1 MKDLTTREPANDPQD
16 LERLLVA
23 RENAGDVTGMTALF
37 EPDAVVDIGGGTF
50 LRGKEAIHEFLQKI
64 GQKAPR
70 LEPGDEWPSRRANNV
85 DRRYTAYMDY
95 QHEQHE
101 QHSVHL
107 VIYHVIWCP
116 KRRRK
121 VLVGPIRNRLEQ
133 IIREVAE
140 EHDWTVIE
148 VAIQPDHVH
157 LFIRANP
164 YTLPSD
170 IPRLIK
176 GRSSHDLRKEFPHLL
191 KLPSLWT
198 RSFFLS
204 TAGNVS
210 QETIRKYIERQS
222 KT

>member
-1 MKDLTTREPANDPQD
+1 
-16 LERLLVA
+16 
-23 RENAGDVTGMTALF
+23 
-37 EPDAVVDIGGGTF
+37 
-50 LRGKEAIHEFLQKI
+50 
-64 GQKAPR
+64 
-70 LEPGDEWPSRRANNV
+70 
-85 DRRYTAYMDY
+85 MDY
-95 QHEQHE
+95 QHE

-107 VIYHVIWCP
+107 VVYHIIWCP

-121 VLVGPIRNRLEQ
+121 VLVGPVHDRLKH
-133 IIREVAE
+133 IIHEVAT
-140 EHDWTVIE
+140 EHDWEIIRL
-148 VAIQPDHVH
+148 AIQPDHVH

-176 GRSSHDLRKEFPHLL
+176 GRSSHHLRQEFPHLR

-210 QETIRKYIERQS
+210 QEIIQKYIERQS

>member
-1 MKDLTTREPANDPQD
+1 
-16 LERLLVA
+16 
-23 RENAGDVTGMTALF
+23 
-37 EPDAVVDIGGGTF
+37 
-50 LRGKEAIHEFLQKI
+50 
-64 GQKAPR
+64 
-70 LEPGDEWPSRRANNV
+70 
-85 DRRYTAYMDY
+85 MDY
-95 QHEQHE
+95 QHE

-107 VIYHVIWCP
+107 VVYHIIWCP

-121 VLVGPIRNRLEQ
+121 VLVGPVHDRLKQ
-133 IIREVAE
+133 IIGEVAA
-140 EHDWTVIE
+140 EHAWEIVRL
-148 VAIQPDHVH
+148 AIQPDHDH

-176 GRSSHDLRKEFPHLL
+176 GRSSHDLREEFPHLR

-198 RSFFLS
+198 RSYLLS

-210 QETIRKYIERQS
+210 QQIIQQYIERQS